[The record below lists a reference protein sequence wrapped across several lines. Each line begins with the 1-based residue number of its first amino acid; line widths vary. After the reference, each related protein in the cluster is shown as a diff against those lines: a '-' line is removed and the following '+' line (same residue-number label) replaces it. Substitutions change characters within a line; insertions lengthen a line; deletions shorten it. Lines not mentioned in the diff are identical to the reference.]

1 MSYSSAELKL
11 VASGGPSGQIWVYEG
26 TDDAATV
33 AGTGYIS
40 DSGSRGM
47 RVGDMLVIRQFTS
60 AAKTALTAQSIYSMT
75 AVTDAASAASQ
86 VSGAT
91 SNLVGSGT
99 ATPDANLDVG
109 DGYLIGSIYVETDQT
124 PDEPYVCT
132 NNATGAAVW
141 QSMANDVVLQATS
154 PTLTSAGQTLGRL
167 VAPFAGRITAFRAI
181 VSTAAT
187 GATDKL
193 VRLVVSGNTVGSGTL
208 TLVDGDAAGTKYA
221 ATPTTDNAI
230 AAGNQITIQSGAQPC
245 ATGVFNFFVVCR
257 KMIGSGV

>member
-1 MSYSSAELKL
+1 MSYSSSELKL
-11 VASGGPSGQIWVYEG
+11 VASGGPTGQIWVYEG
-26 TDDAATV
+26 TDSAATV
-33 AGTGYIS
+33 AGTGFIS

-75 AVTDAASAASQ
+75 AVADAASAASQ

-91 SNLVGSGT
+91 SNLVASGT
-99 ATPDANLDVG
+99 ATPAVTDDVA

-141 QSMANDVVLQATS
+141 QSMANDVVLSLRSAV
-154 PTLTSAGQTLGRL
+154 LTSASQSFWL
-167 VAPFAGRITAFRAI
+167 VAPFAGRVTAFRAA
-181 VSTAAT
+181 VDTVAT

-193 VRLVVSGNTVGSGTL
+193 VRLVVSGNTIASGSL
-208 TLVDGDAAGTKYA
+208 TLADGDAVGTKYA
-221 ATPTTDNAI
+221 ATPTTDNSI
-230 AAGNQITIQSGAQPC
+230 SAGNAIRIQTGAQPC

-257 KMIGSGV
+257 KMIGSQA